1 MTGLSLT
8 SFLFMALPCSLSVLF
23 IRLRSPTLDLRA
35 VVDAHDADD
44 ARGQLLCHHESSHRL
59 VHLRRDLGRHG
70 AVQAVAR
77 QDRGEVLHVRR
88 PRGGG
93 AGMVV

>member
-70 AVQAVAR
+70 AVQ
-77 QDRGEVLHVRR
+77 DTVRSS
-88 PRGGG
+88 
-93 AGMVV
+93 AYDE